1 MNRAVLDIQE
11 YKNLESFQQ
20 RLRSESAGWPD
31 AVQRG
36 IRTIAISG
44 ILDPLSDQPIP
55 PEHIVVNGA
64 NLRETIEAD
73 GLNSRQRAELLI
85 LRRLIESGELP
96 ALEHIRLYMTEA
108 VTPFARRLQA
118 RVPRIRCSEYLPE
131 PDHWLRGKVA
141 HRDIRRIGLPP
152 AAMQCVICNEVL
164 EHVEEL
170 EVSLPGIAE
179 VLCLGGYLLATMPF
193 AYGRYEHVVKAR
205 WRGEGLEPEL
215 LTEPEWHG
223 DPVQPD
229 KGSLVYQIPGWQLLD
244 QLKAAGFRE
253 ASLQAVSSTTY
264 GVLGQELPI
273 VFVLVAK
280 R

>member
-1 MNRAVLDIQE
+1 MNRALLDIQE

-20 RLRSESAGWPD
+20 RLRSESASWPD

-55 PEHIVVNGA
+55 PDHLVVDGA

-96 ALEHIRLYMTEA
+96 ALEHIRLYISEA
-108 VTPFARRLQA
+108 VTPFAKFLQA

-152 AAMQCVICNEVL
+152 AAMQCVICNEVF

-179 VLCLGGYLLATMPF
+179 VLSLGGYLLATMPF

-205 WRGEGLEPEL
+205 WLGEGLEPEL

-244 QLKAAGFRE
+244 QLRAAGFRD
-253 ASLQAVSSTTY
+253 AVLYAVSSTTY